1 MKGLIEQDALR
12 HELRMALIWS
22 FARAGYSNEESSKLA
37 DIAIGPVDQ
46 ALKCAKAIY
55 NLKVESV
62 ERWYWPQQ
70 ADGRYLQLNADGSL
84 SERNTYICGPCE
96 EARHDNCTISN
107 CFCDC
112 HPQASQEEQK

>member
-55 NLKVESV
+55 DLKFESAMVESPKLTLSKDALSRLI
-62 ERWYWPQQ
+62 E
-70 ADGRYLQLNADGSL
+70 DLNGRS
-84 SERNTYICGPCE
+84 
-96 EARHDNCTISN
+96 
-107 CFCDC
+107 
-112 HPQASQEEQK
+112 